1 MGARDWSLLIALS
14 LLWGGTFL
22 FVGVAVAQVPPFT
35 IVLIRVGLAAFALH
49 LVMGLAGTRL
59 PLSVPL
65 VMAFATMAL
74 VNNVIPF
81 CLLVWGQTRIASGLA
96 AILNAATPFFTVIVA
111 HLATQDERLTAAR
124 LAGTVMG
131 MAGVAVMI
139 APATGTAGLGGDILA
154 KAACV
159 GAALSYAVASLYG
172 RRFRPMGVTALQ
184 TAAGQLTAS
193 TLLLLPVALVVD
205 RPWTLDVPDGAT
217 LAALGALAL
226 LSTALAYILYFRI
239 LASAGATNLMLVTLL
254 IPVTAVILGLLVLG
268 ERLGLSALAGMAL
281 IAVGLGVIDGRVIGW
296 LRGLTRPPG

>member
-1 MGARDWSLLIALS
+1 MVQVGAMGARDWSLLIALS

-139 APATGTAGLGGDILA
+139 APATSKSTT
-154 KAACV
+154 K
-159 GAALSYAVASLYG
+159 S
-172 RRFRPMGVTALQ
+172 VTA
-184 TAAGQLTAS
+184 TAQGLREKSSAAPRAIVSSVAISPAPTGVAASANAVSRPAGDALRLPTMASWGAS
-193 TLLLLPVALVVD
+193 TRSASPCI
-205 RPWTLDVPDGAT
+205 R
-217 LAALGALAL
+217 
-226 LSTALAYILYFRI
+226 STTGGSAICAN
-239 LASAGATNLMLVTLL
+239 SAG
-254 IPVTAVILGLLVLG
+254 
-268 ERLGLSALAGMAL
+268 
-281 IAVGLGVIDGRVIGW
+281 
-296 LRGLTRPPG
+296 